1 MTIRRIYLT
10 ISAFLLT
17 ISCMAQEPQAL
28 QVRQL
33 TLKNGMTVWLN
44 EDHSQPK
51 IYGAVVVR
59 AGAKDCPGTGIAHY
73 FEHIMFKGTDRIGT
87 TDYAAE
93 KPWLDSISA
102 QYDLLAQTTEAVRR
116 TEIQQKINQLSLKA
130 ADYAIPNEFNRLV
143 SRFGGSDLNA
153 ATGYDVTY
161 YHNLFLP
168 QYLRQWCHL
177 NSERILH
184 PVFRLF
190 QGELENVYE
199 EKNRSEDAMGG
210 ALEKAMRAIFGS
222 HPYAE
227 PILGSTESLKN
238 PRLSEME
245 AFYRKYY
252 VGSNMGLILCG
263 DLPAEDIEPIL
274 EQTFGRLPQG
284 EPIDRGGDKPFSVE
298 RKRIDIRLPIPII
311 KAEALVFQAPTDY
324 EADAQALD
332 LCNQLLSNGKAG
344 LLDSLGNEHVVMAA
358 VAARTAFNDAGVQFM
373 LVIPKIIF
381 GKMKKAERICLEQ
394 VERIKQGDFSE
405 ETLQQLKRNM
415 LTEMEQDMETIDG
428 RAELMLDAFSQGRSW
443 QDVLDQKERISR
455 LTKQEVVNA
464 ARKYYTSN
472 YLTLHKKYGT
482 EPKETLSQ
490 PGYEPVKPKNA
501 GAKSA
506 YAKELEQ
513 MPVDRRAIRLVDYDR
528 DAHLTRLS
536 PTVELYTKENPIN
549 DIFTFTL
556 RYLKGRE
563 AVPLTEPLAT
573 YLNSIGTDSLKKQQL
588 ESAWQRLGIDV
599 RYEAEKKV
607 FSISLTGR
615 EEQLEPALR
624 LLNHFLGHAKAD
636 KEALKELKDS
646 KKVDYKAFGKTKEE
660 VMPAMLGRVMYGQA
674 SPYLLQPSLKEV
686 KKLTSEQ
693 LLALFAE
700 LQQSACQLFYCG
712 KRPTDD
718 IARLAQQCLPLAKA
732 QQPRP
737 DVYKKTLSY
746 DTPTVFFY
754 HVPKSRQNYILTYEQ
769 TAPTPTP
776 QQEATAKLWSQYMGE
791 GMSSVLFQN
800 IREYQSLAYSTRGIL
815 RTPSLAQHPND
826 PLCYVTITG
835 TQADKTLQT
844 MSAIDSLM
852 RHMPMKEENLEA
864 ARQEMQ
870 NELQTNYPTFRE
882 VATHIANHR
891 LVGYEQNPNEQL
903 ISHVPTLS
911 AQAIETYHRQYIAP
925 NNRVWI
931 IIGDRKQTDLSAIAK
946 YGKIIEL
953 TKEDVYK

>member
-102 QYDLLAQTTEAVRR
+102 QYDLLAQTTEATRR

-245 AFYRKYY
+245 AFYKKYY

-311 KAEALVFQAPTDY
+311 KAEAERWVET
-324 EADAQALD
+324 
-332 LCNQLLSNGKAG
+332 GKPLIIAG
-344 LLDSLGNEHVVMAA
+344 D
-358 VAARTAFNDAGVQFM
+358 FNDDGTDSEMEGARGVLTKYLQQNGFTYHTS
-373 LVIPKIIF
+373 LTTPTWSDGIYVIDHIISYDPI
-381 GKMKKAERICLEQ
+381 GGVKKVSTEVINDK
-394 VERIKQGDFSE
+394 VTSDHMPIVGDFIIGFDDATGINSLSPAPAPGSGE
-405 ETLQQLKRNM
+405 ETLNAEWANGKCYDLSGRMVTGNR
-415 LTEMEQDMETIDG
+415 LDG
-428 RAELMLDAFSQGRSW
+428 
-443 QDVLDQKERISR
+443 
-455 LTKQEVVNA
+455 
-464 ARKYYTSN
+464 
-472 YLTLHKKYGT
+472 
-482 EPKETLSQ
+482 
-490 PGYEPVKPKNA
+490 
-501 GAKSA
+501 KS
-506 YAKELEQ
+506 
-513 MPVDRRAIRLVDYDR
+513 
-528 DAHLTRLS
+528 S
-536 PTVELYTKENPIN
+536 
-549 DIFTFTL
+549 
-556 RYLKGRE
+556 
-563 AVPLTEPLAT
+563 
-573 YLNSIGTDSLKKQQL
+573 
-588 ESAWQRLGIDV
+588 
-599 RYEAEKKV
+599 
-607 FSISLTGR
+607 
-615 EEQLEPALR
+615 
-624 LLNHFLGHAKAD
+624 
-636 KEALKELKDS
+636 
-646 KKVDYKAFGKTKEE
+646 
-660 VMPAMLGRVMYGQA
+660 
-674 SPYLLQPSLKEV
+674 
-686 KKLTSEQ
+686 
-693 LLALFAE
+693 
-700 LQQSACQLFYCG
+700 
-712 KRPTDD
+712 
-718 IARLAQQCLPLAKA
+718 
-732 QQPRP
+732 
-737 DVYKKTLSY
+737 
-746 DTPTVFFY
+746 
-754 HVPKSRQNYILTYEQ
+754 
-769 TAPTPTP
+769 
-776 QQEATAKLWSQYMGE
+776 
-791 GMSSVLFQN
+791 
-800 IREYQSLAYSTRGIL
+800 RGI
-815 RTPSLAQHPND
+815 
-826 PLCYVTITG
+826 Y
-835 TQADKTLQT
+835 
-844 MSAIDSLM
+844 
-852 RHMPMKEENLEA
+852 
-864 ARQEMQ
+864 
-870 NELQTNYPTFRE
+870 
-882 VATHIANHR
+882 
-891 LVGYEQNPNEQL
+891 
-903 ISHVPTLS
+903 
-911 AQAIETYHRQYIAP
+911 
-925 NNRVWI
+925 
-931 IIGDRKQTDLSAIAK
+931 IIG
-946 YGKIIEL
+946 GEKIL
-953 TKEDVYK
+953 K